1 MEMDPDFR
9 IQLISSCKQDMF
21 FLCLLVSLWYRCM
34 HGYKVIPPD
43 STNPNKRFLLL
54 EMRSWLTAEHG
65 TCIIPEVKGYD
76 TVMSVMKSV
85 PHTPGHVA
93 IRSPE
98 NVGMLQT
105 RGGSEGVFLLK
116 LRHPVCLRIFRKWCK
131 WYTSHVNIE
140 HLNMHVIVRV
150 YCIYI

>member
-1 MEMDPDFR
+1 
-9 IQLISSCKQDMF
+9 
-21 FLCLLVSLWYRCM
+21 M

-43 STNPNKRFLLL
+43 STNPKKRFLLL

-65 TCIIPEVKGYD
+65 TCIAEVKGYD

-93 IRSPE
+93 AEVRKTL
-98 NVGMLQT
+98 GCCRQGG

-116 LRHPVCLRIFRKWCK
+116 LRHPVCLRIIRK
-131 WYTSHVNIE
+131 
-140 HLNMHVIVRV
+140 
-150 YCIYI
+150 